1 MRFLF
6 FFESGMVKVE
16 VLVSADTTYSEDS
29 KETEST
35 NCFVK
40 HRFEENNVKHTIAWN
55 IVRHCSWKPCIKR
68 ATYRLV
74 SHLMAD
80 N

>member
-1 MRFLF
+1 
-6 FFESGMVKVE
+6 MVKVE

-40 HRFEENNVKHTIAWN
+40 HRFEENNDKHNRMEHSSTFFFEAMHYARNLQISQSSN
-55 IVRHCSWKPCIKR
+55 SR
-68 ATYRLV
+68 
-74 SHLMAD
+74 
-80 N
+80 